1 MYIYIIIYIY
11 YIYIYIYLLYVYIYI
26 SICIP
31 TNPGSSRTFRRI
43 RLRCLTTW
51 REKASSVGSWYV
63 LQNLLSL
70 LALLVQKYEHCSV
83 ALTALPTFGSR
94 L

>member
-1 MYIYIIIYIY
+1 M
-11 YIYIYIYLLYVYIYI
+11 
-26 SICIP
+26 SIDIP
-31 TNPGSSRTFRRI
+31 TNPGSSRTLRRM

-63 LQNLLSL
+63 LHTLLSL
-70 LALLVQKYEHCSV
+70 LALLVQKDEHCGV